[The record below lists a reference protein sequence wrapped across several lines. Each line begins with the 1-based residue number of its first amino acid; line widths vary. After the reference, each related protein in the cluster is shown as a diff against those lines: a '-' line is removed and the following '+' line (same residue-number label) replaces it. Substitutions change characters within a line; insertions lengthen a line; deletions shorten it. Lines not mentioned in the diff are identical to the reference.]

1 MARWGKPTARA
12 ANYRGPVYVLRRH
25 QHHHGVLLNPC
36 AEQVSACCETP
47 KIGSRF
53 ITEGGCRKVAFIR
66 LAIYNLPVSS
76 SCVFCNI
83 VSGTETASVVYDDSW
98 TLAFIDIRQLHPGH
112 TVVIPKHHIADVRE
126 LDETSGAALMATI
139 VRVARAVDE
148 TFKPDGMNIWHS
160 VGEAGGQ
167 EIFHLHFHVLPRETE
182 DGMLR
187 FYPRSPNYPNR
198 SALDRQAASLRAW
211 FSAS

>member
-1 MARWGKPTARA
+1 MARWGKPTDRA
-12 ANYRGPVYVLRRH
+12 ADYRGPVYALRRH

-36 AEQVSACCETP
+36 AEQVLACCETP

-98 TLAFIDIRQLHPGH
+98 TLAFIDIRQPRIRSLQLLEDPCQLALCVSASASDAAHEHGDQRRAACQHRAEYQYDHEFAWPDHPG
-112 TVVIPKHHIADVRE
+112 
-126 LDETSGAALMATI
+126 
-139 VRVARAVDE
+139 
-148 TFKPDGMNIWHS
+148 
-160 VGEAGGQ
+160 
-167 EIFHLHFHVLPRETE
+167 
-182 DGMLR
+182 LR
-187 FYPRSPNYPNR
+187 
-198 SALDRQAASLRAW
+198 LAW
-211 FSAS
+211 G